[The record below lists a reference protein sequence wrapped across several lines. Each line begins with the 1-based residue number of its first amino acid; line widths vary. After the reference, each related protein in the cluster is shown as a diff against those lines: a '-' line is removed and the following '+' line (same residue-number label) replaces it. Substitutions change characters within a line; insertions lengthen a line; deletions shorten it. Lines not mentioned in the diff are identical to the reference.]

1 MRNKILVRGPA
12 LSSSGYGEQTRF
24 ALRSLRQYENI
35 FDIYLANIS
44 WGKNGNIVEDSEENL
59 WIKKLLTKTHNYS
72 LQSNNAPHF
81 DMSLQITI
89 PNEFEKICPVNI
101 GYTAG
106 IETTKVSPH
115 WIEKSN
121 IMDRIV
127 VISRHSKEVFEN
139 TSYLAQNNQTGEKFN
154 LKLNVPIEYCNYGVR
169 NIEKKALDIDF
180 KTSFNFLSVAQWGPR
195 KNIEATISNFIKE
208 FFQDNDVGL
217 VIKTNIVKN
226 NLVDKIATQKK
237 IETLIQQTKNDIKKE
252 IKCKIYLLH
261 GSLSESEISSLYTH
275 PKIKAF
281 ITTTHG
287 EGFGLPIFEAAYNGL
302 PVISPNWSG
311 QLDFLCAPKKDKETG
326 IVKNKSHFSKI
337 LFDINPVSQEVVW
350 DGVIQA
356 DASWC
361 YVKNHSV
368 MNCMREVYNN
378 HSGYLKQAQN
388 LKEHL
393 LKEFEEKKQLEKFVA
408 CILGEKKFE
417 WYKKIMDTQIYD

>member
-1 MRNKILVRGPA
+1 ML
-12 LSSSGYGEQTRF
+12 F
-24 ALRSLRQYENI
+24 RS
-35 FDIYLANIS
+35 
-44 WGKNGNIVEDSEENL
+44 L

-237 IETLIQQTKNDIKKE
+237 IEALIQQTKNDIKKE

-261 GSLSESEISSLYTH
+261 GSLSE
-275 PKIKAF
+275 
-281 ITTTHG
+281 
-287 EGFGLPIFEAAYNGL
+287 
-302 PVISPNWSG
+302 
-311 QLDFLCAPKKDKETG
+311 
-326 IVKNKSHFSKI
+326 
-337 LFDINPVSQEVVW
+337 
-350 DGVIQA
+350 
-356 DASWC
+356 
-361 YVKNHSV
+361 
-368 MNCMREVYNN
+368 
-378 HSGYLKQAQN
+378 
-388 LKEHL
+388 
-393 LKEFEEKKQLEKFVA
+393 
-408 CILGEKKFE
+408 
-417 WYKKIMDTQIYD
+417 